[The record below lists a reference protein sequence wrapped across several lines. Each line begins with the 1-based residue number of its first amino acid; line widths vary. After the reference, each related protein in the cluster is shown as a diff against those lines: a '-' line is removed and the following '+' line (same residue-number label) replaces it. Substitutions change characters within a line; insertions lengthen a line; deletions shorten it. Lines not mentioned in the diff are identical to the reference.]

1 MKEAGYPQCHLIV
14 KCIRPIARID
24 LERAFRGENRARLM
38 PFGEFSA
45 GLVVT
50 TQLFE
55 IASNYEMRE
64 IR

>member
-1 MKEAGYPQCHLIV
+1 VKEAGYPQSHLIV

-24 LERAFRGENRARLM
+24 LERGGELRKACEIDAFR
-38 PFGEFSA
+38 EFFA

-55 IASNYEMRE
+55 IAFNYEMHE